1 MPDNKNLVSNSI
13 IQALQITFG
22 RSDRQLRITK
32 GQEIPQEKISHG
44 DFESKLSRIWTGQSD
59 IQTDRLA
66 KYRDFDKMDIN
77 STECSTALDIYGEE
91 AACRDTK
98 TGMKVWIDSS
108 DKNTREELNGFLQR
122 IKMEFKAY
130 GIYRNIAKYGDAFTY
145 LVLGA
150 YGIHD
155 TITLHP
161 SRIERVQEDGLLGFK
176 SPQLTGMIAMDNR
189 VGMLKSWDV
198 IHMRLLSYDQESIYG
213 KSMLDSLRKTWKQL
227 SMLECYDDT
236 TEILTKDHGWI
247 LFKNLTHGEAVATR
261 NPDTK
266 NFEWQIPTKIY
277 SRNHSGEMIA
287 LKGKSID
294 LLVTP
299 NHRVLL
305 DKLPKGK
312 LEGPIEYYAN
322 HERVIRAKELVNNSK
337 NISIPKFSGWDGGT
351 EIKEKIFSSIPNN
364 VKSVRGGITMN
375 FTTKGSQERV
385 IAGDDFCALMG
396 MYLSEGCINNKKKVP
411 GRSFGIRI
419 AQQKESKGY
428 IPFKELLKRI
438 NNGKDIP
445 YDGHAFHL
453 NWKTL
458 NPYFE
463 QFGLAADKFIPDEIM
478 NATPKQL
485 RIFFDYFVLG
495 DGYFEKEVVKEGKF
509 SGERRV
515 TLTTISKRMA
525 TQFVEIIQKLGYGV
539 SIKIVHP
546 KIVQFKNKKYLSSCK
561 EAYTVRVLYSENNYF
576 KAHSTTYTGTVHC
589 VHVPN
594 KFVLVRRNN
603 KIVWGANTMMI
614 IYRISKSVQRNIF
627 KVDVGQA
634 SVQETQMIIKDYE
647 KFLKNKQT
655 FIDPKTNDF
664 KLDFNPATLNQDFV
678 WPTRPGSE
686 SRVETLAAAP
696 NPGSYE
702 DVEHFRNKM
711 VIGLGIPKAYLEQ
724 ELESSGWNSKDA
736 LLLQSTRFGRK
747 IIKLQDAFKEGII
760 KMCQIHYAIT
770 HQQYLDPSSFTVQ
783 LGTFADQA
791 ERARED
797 VLLRKAQILEI
808 LSNISIVMSWNRQVW
823 SDYLLDEIFPLPP
836 TLRQK
841 LFTPDPTR
849 EEEFKRTKELAKL
862 GGSGKG
868 MDKLKDP
875 KPPKKVTADN
885 LRVGLRGF
893 GSKAMSEEF
902 PEISEE
908 FTEQLNKLDA
918 VNSELQD
925 FINIGELVNQNI
937 CGFRPEELQEL
948 IDTSGVIKERFTNL
962 VPGQDE
968 YAKKINWKQ
977 LHEMSQPDPTKN
989 EEEGY

>member
-32 GQEIPQEKISHG
+32 GQEIPQEKLSHG

-59 IQTDRLA
+59 IQTDRLS

-77 STECSTALDIYGEE
+77 SIECSTALDIYSEE
-91 AACRDTK
+91 ASIKDTK
-98 TGMKVWIDSS
+98 TGMKVWADSP
-108 DKNTREELNGFLQR
+108 DKNIREELNGMFQR
-122 IKMEFKAY
+122 IKLEFKAY
-130 GIYRNIAKYGDAFTY
+130 GMYRNIAKYGDAFTY

-150 YGIHD
+150 YGVHD

-161 SRIERVQEDGLLGFK
+161 SRIERVQEDGLLGFR
-176 SPQLTGMIAMDNR
+176 SPQLTGMLAMDNR
-189 VGMLKSWDV
+189 VGMLRAWDIV
-198 IHMRLLSYDQESIYG
+198 HMRILTYDQESIYG
-213 KSMLDSLRKTWKQL
+213 KSMLDSLRKIWKQY
-227 SMLECYDDT
+227 SML
-236 TEILTKDHGWI
+236 
-247 LFKNLTHGEAVATR
+247 
-261 NPDTK
+261 
-266 NFEWQIPTKIY
+266 Q
-277 SRNHSGEMIA
+277 SM
-287 LKGKSID
+287 
-294 LLVTP
+294 LV
-299 NHRVLL
+299 
-305 DKLPKGK
+305 
-312 LEGPIEYYAN
+312 
-322 HERVIRAKELVNNSK
+322 
-337 NISIPKFSGWDGGT
+337 
-351 EIKEKIFSSIPNN
+351 
-364 VKSVRGGITMN
+364 M
-375 FTTKGSQERV
+375 
-385 IAGDDFCALMG
+385 
-396 MYLSEGCINNKKKVP
+396 
-411 GRSFGIRI
+411 
-419 AQQKESKGY
+419 
-428 IPFKELLKRI
+428 
-438 NNGKDIP
+438 
-445 YDGHAFHL
+445 
-453 NWKTL
+453 
-458 NPYFE
+458 
-463 QFGLAADKFIPDEIM
+463 
-478 NATPKQL
+478 
-485 RIFFDYFVLG
+485 
-495 DGYFEKEVVKEGKF
+495 
-509 SGERRV
+509 
-515 TLTTISKRMA
+515 
-525 TQFVEIIQKLGYGV
+525 
-539 SIKIVHP
+539 
-546 KIVQFKNKKYLSSCK
+546 
-561 EAYTVRVLYSENNYF
+561 
-576 KAHSTTYTGTVHC
+576 
-589 VHVPN
+589 
-594 KFVLVRRNN
+594 
-603 KIVWGANTMMI
+603 
-614 IYRISKSVQRNIF
+614 YRISKAVSRNIF
-627 KVDVGQA
+627 RVDVGQA

-664 KLDFNPATLNQDFV
+664 KLDFNPSTLISDIV

-686 SRVETLAAAP
+686 SKVEVLQNTANIGPL
-696 NPGSYE
+696 E
-702 DVEHFRNKM
+702 DLEHFRNQI
-711 VIGLGIPKAYLEQ
+711 VTGLGIPKAYLDG
-724 ELESSGWNSKDA
+724 ELDAGWNSKDA

-747 IIKLQDAFKEGII
+747 INKLQDAFKEGII

-770 HQQYLDPSSFTVQ
+770 HQQYLDPASFTIQ
-783 LGTFADQA
+783 LGTISDMA
-791 ERARED
+791 ERSRED

-823 SDYLLDEIFPLPP
+823 SDYLLDEVFPLPP